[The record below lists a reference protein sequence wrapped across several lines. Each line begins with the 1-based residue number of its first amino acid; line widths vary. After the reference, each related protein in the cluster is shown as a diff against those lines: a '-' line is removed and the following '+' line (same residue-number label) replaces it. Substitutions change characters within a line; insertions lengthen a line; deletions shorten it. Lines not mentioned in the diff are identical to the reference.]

1 MHSIELTRIQFKN
14 LFSYGTNLNEVVLN
28 NDGITWIKGPNGSG
42 KSTIIEAITVALFGE
57 SYRKIPQKEMINA
70 ANTSKL
76 WVRLEFYRRDARGDV
91 QYTVERSLGR
101 SGSMSFTIWVNGDLK
116 DKEAGYSQKYF
127 EDEILGFNRNLFENV
142 ISLNTIQS
150 KPFIDMDAKEKR
162 TLLESIISLHIDK
175 IKKINSGEYTLASSK
190 YDDAVGDVQKY
201 DRRLI
206 DLIAAK
212 DALLREQQDDVDQ
225 LQGDI
230 DINLNMIANIDAE
243 ITRLR
248 GSSNVI
254 VQDGTKLKQ
263 ERDGYNKITTNKS
276 LLVELRTLIN
286 QMKSSDARLSD
297 FDTDIKSRTEA
308 YDALLMQCTEA
319 NCAVAG
325 VVDAITRVYG
335 SVVTSTE
342 LRQRER
348 VLSGAVAKSEA
359 ALSMVIAEL
368 DHIKAE
374 ADALKSGVPC
384 PTCGKPSTEDDIET
398 MRKSL
403 RDKWKSSNTT
413 KKKLTTDSKQ
423 HASELS
429 ELSESINAL
438 EKMEW
443 ALQVAN
449 DKYRAITDKTNTEKS
464 MLDSVITSKT
474 SYLNTI
480 QTQTTRIAELESY
493 FGKRGLDEIEHE
505 LDSQQKEADALDA
518 RMNELRGELL
528 VLNNSIASLSNT
540 RAAAQKSTAI
550 LQDRLNKRKKA
561 GAGSS
566 LALNESQIETTKV
579 DIQDARMRVKKYS
592 EEIELIKYIDKMYGD
607 EGIKKFVL
615 GIFVPNLNQVVAHNI
630 ALFSL
635 PFAIEFDDSLDYKFI
650 SKFGMAQVYK
660 GLSQGQQRKLNFC
673 ISMAFRDFVTL
684 IADFKINLMF
694 LDEVLDVST
703 DAEGLRDMIELIKQ
717 KSSDIDSIYLMSHRG
732 EDYSDEWAHVI
743 EVNNDGLYSRVGQLY

>member
-42 KSTIIEAITVALFGE
+42 KSTVIEAITVALFGE

-76 WVRLEFYRRDARGDV
+76 WVRLEFCRRDARGDV
-91 QYTVERSLGR
+91 QYAVERSLGR
-101 SGSMSFTIWVNGDLK
+101 SGSMSFVIWVNGEQK

-150 KPFIDMDAKEKR
+150 KPFIEMDSKEKR

-175 IKKINSGEYTLASSK
+175 IKKLNSGEYTLASSK

-201 DRRLI
+201 DRRLV

-230 DINLNMIANIDAE
+230 DVNLLMIANTDSE
-243 ITRLR
+243 IARLR
-248 GSSNVI
+248 SSSAVI
-254 VQDGTKLKQ
+254 IQDGTRLKS
-263 ERDGYNKITTNKS
+263 ERDAYNYISGDKG
-276 LLVELRTLIN
+276 LLVELRTLTSQLNSI
-286 QMKSSDARLSD
+286 DARITELDSDINTRTTQYNDQCVALDDANAALIEAREVIISKFGAMVSSTEFRANDRILMGSIVRAEANLSVI
-297 FDTDIKSRTEA
+297 TSELEHIKS
-308 YDALLMQCTEA
+308 
-319 NCAVAG
+319 
-325 VVDAITRVYG
+325 
-335 SVVTSTE
+335 
-342 LRQRER
+342 
-348 VLSGAVAKSEA
+348 
-359 ALSMVIAEL
+359 
-368 DHIKAE
+368 E

-384 PTCGKPSTEDDIET
+384 PTCGKESTEDDIENI
-398 MRKSL
+398 RKSL
-403 RDKWKSSNTT
+403 RTKWKSCNDK
-413 KKKLTTDSKQ
+413 KKKLVDEIKRYKIESDAIK
-423 HASELS
+423 
-429 ELSESINAL
+429 ESIESIVTL
-438 EKMEW
+438 E
-443 ALQVAN
+443 ANLQLAS
-449 DKYRAITDKTNTEKS
+449 DRHRTLTDHCAVSKS
-464 MLDSVITSKT
+464 MLDSTISSKESFVKTVAKQKSRIDAIHTHFSGMSIDVIES
-474 SYLNTI
+474 TI
-480 QTQTTRIAELESY
+480 ADSQGKSDAIDVRIA
-493 FGKRGLDEIEHE
+493 
-505 LDSQQKEADALDA
+505 
-518 RMNELRGELL
+518 ELRGELL
-528 VLNNSIASLSNT
+528 VLNNTITSLSNT
-540 RAAAQKSTAI
+540 HAAAVKSIAI
-550 LQDRLNKRKKA
+550 LQDRLDKRKLA
-561 GAGSS
+561 GEGSS
-566 LALNESQIETTKV
+566 LALNEAQIETTKG
-579 DIQDARMRVKKYS
+579 DIHDARTRVKKYS
-592 EEIELIKYIDKMYGD
+592 EEMELIKYIDKMYGD

-630 ALFSL
+630 ALFGL

-717 KSSDIDSIYLMSHRG
+717 KSSDIESIYLMSHRG

>member
-1 MHSIELTRIQFKN
+1 M
-14 LFSYGTNLNEVVLN
+14 LN
-28 NDGITWIKGPNGSG
+28 NSGITWIKGPNGSG

-76 WVRLEFYRRDARGDV
+76 WVRLEFYRKDARANTHYV
-91 QYTVERSLGR
+91 VERSLGR
-101 SGSMSFTIWVNGDLK
+101 SGSMSFTIWVDGEEK
-116 DKEAGYSQKYF
+116 AKEAGYSQKYF

-175 IKKINSGEYTLASSK
+175 IKKLNSNEYSLAASK

-201 DRRLI
+201 DRRLV

-212 DALLREQQDDVDQ
+212 DALLREQQDDIEQ

-230 DINLNMIANIDAE
+230 DTNLKMIANTESE
-243 ITRLR
+243 IARLR
-248 GSSNVI
+248 ESSNI
-254 VQDGTKLKQ
+254 IIQDGTKLKQ
-263 ERDGYNKITTNKS
+263 ERDGYNKISTHKGF
-276 LLVELRTLIN
+276 LVELRTLLD
-286 QMKSSDARLSD
+286 QMKSSDVRLSE
-297 FDTDIKSRTEA
+297 FDADIKLRTDA
-308 YDALLMQCTEA
+308 YDVLVEKCTAA
-319 NCAVAG
+319 NCAVSG

-335 SVVTSTE
+335 SAVTSTE
-342 LRQRER
+342 LRHRER
-348 VLSGAVAKSEA
+348 GLSSAVAKYEA
-359 ALSMVIAEL
+359 SLAVVTAEL

-374 ADALKSGVPC
+374 ADALKSGIPC

-398 MRKSL
+398 IRKSL

-413 KKKLTTDSKQ
+413 KKKLTADTKQ
-423 HASELS
+423 YSAELKT
-429 ELSESINAL
+429 LSESINAL
-438 EKMEW
+438 EEMER

-449 DKYRAITDKTNTEKS
+449 DNYRDITNNTNTAKT
-464 MLDSVITSKT
+464 MLDSVIASKT
-474 SYLNTI
+474 SFINTI
-480 QTQTTRIAELESY
+480 NTQTARITELELY
-493 FGKRGLDEIEHE
+493 FGNRSLDVIEQE
-505 LDSQQKEADALDA
+505 LTTQQKESDALDS
-518 RMNELRGELL
+518 RINDLRSELL
-528 VLNNSIASLSNT
+528 VLNNSITSLSNT
-540 RAAAQKSTAI
+540 CSAAKRSTSV
-550 LQDRLNKRKKA
+550 LQDRLNKRKQA
-561 GAGSS
+561 GEGSS
-566 LALNESQIETTKV
+566 LALNASQIETTKV

-592 EEIELIKYIDKMYGD
+592 EEIEIIKYIDKMYGD
-607 EGIKKFVL
+607 DGIKKFVL

-732 EDYSDEWAHVI
+732 EDFSDEWEHTI
-743 EVNNDGLYSRVGQLY
+743 EVNNDGLYSSVSQLY